1 MVDAPMSRQDLTDK
15 GRQLPNVPVPTPT
28 ELAAIAA
35 SIDAH
40 RASPEVDIK
49 HHSRN
54 KQVELATS
62 LLERRAI
69 YLDLK
74 FWIGLREANAVG
86 STRHPYGDLLTSL
99 RQVVSNGRAFCPI
112 SDSCFLELFKQ
123 SDPSTRRKTA
133 ELIDELSLGVTVI
146 PFDLRIGTEIAHL
159 LHAAVKPDQV
169 IPLDQLVWTKLSYIL
184 GYASPPVSM
193 FDEHT
198 GRAIE
203 KAFFDHMWAIPL
215 IEMEQ
220 LLGDAM
226 SGKNPCNN
234 EQLARSLTQGIE
246 EHAKKLK
253 SFKEAYEHELV
264 GVMDLYAGRAAEILS
279 DMAPHSMEA
288 RPSKDSDDYR
298 DIERHCLGLLVA
310 AMKTPN
316 GKATLRTLHI
326 KTCLHAAVRWN
337 KGQKFKAN
345 DFFDFQHAAAAVGYC
360 DAFFTEHSLC
370 SVLTRSDLALDML
383 YGCTVVSTPEAALQ
397 YVRSIE
403 AA

>member
-1 MVDAPMSRQDLTDK
+1 MVDAQMSWEDLTDK
-15 GRQLPNVPVPTPT
+15 GRQSANCPAPMPPEPAVIA
-28 ELAAIAA
+28 AAID
-35 SIDAH
+35 SH
-40 RASPEVDIK
+40 RASPEVGIK
-49 HHSRN
+49 RHSRN
-54 KQVELATS
+54 KQVELASS

-74 FWIGLREANAVG
+74 FWIGLRDADAAG
-86 STRHPYGDLLTSL
+86 STPHPYGDLLTSL
-99 RQVVSNGRAFCPI
+99 RQGVSNGRVFCPI
-112 SDSCFLELFKQ
+112 SDSCFLEVFKQ

-133 ELIDELSLGVTVI
+133 ELIDELSLGVAVI

-159 LHAAVKPDQV
+159 LHAALTPDQV

-184 GYASPPVSM
+184 GSPNPPVSM

-215 IEMEQ
+215 IEMDR

-226 SGKNPCNN
+226 SAEDRGHH
-234 EQLARSLTQGIE
+234 EQLARTLTQGIG
-246 EHAKKLK
+246 EHATKLK
-253 SFKEAYEHELV
+253 SFKQAYEHELV
-264 GVMDLYAGRAAEILS
+264 GVMDLYAGRAADILC
-279 DMAPHSMEA
+279 DMAPHSMGP
-288 RPSKDSDDYR
+288 RPPKDADEYR

-310 AMKTPN
+310 AMKTPT

-326 KTCLHAAVRWN
+326 NTCMHAAVRWN
-337 KGQKFKAN
+337 KGQKLKAN
-345 DFFDFQHAAAAVGYC
+345 DFSDFQHAAAAVGYC

-383 YGCTVVSTPEAALQ
+383 YGCTVESTPEAALQ
-397 YVRSIE
+397 YVRSIG

>member
-1 MVDAPMSRQDLTDK
+1 MVDAQMSRQDLTDK
-15 GRQLPNVPVPTPT
+15 GRQPANCPAPVPPVP
-28 ELAAIAA
+28 AAIAA

-40 RASPEVDIK
+40 CASPDVDIK
-49 HHSRN
+49 RHSRN
-54 KQVELATS
+54 RQVELASS
-62 LLERRAI
+62 LLERRAV

-74 FWIGLREANAVG
+74 FWIGLRDANAAD
-86 STRHPYGDLLTSL
+86 STPHPYGDLLTSL
-99 RQVVSNGRAFCPI
+99 RQAVSNGRAFCPI
-112 SDSCFLELFKQ
+112 SDSCFLEVFKQ
-123 SDPSTRRKTA
+123 SDRSSRRKTA

-159 LHAAVKPDQV
+159 LHAALPPDQV
-169 IPLDQLVWTKLSYIL
+169 IPLDQLVWTKLTYVL
-184 GYASPPVSM
+184 GYHNPPVSM

-215 IEMEQ
+215 VEMER

-226 SGKNPCNN
+226 SAEDPGHH
-234 EQLARSLTQGIE
+234 EQLARTLTQGIE
-246 EHAKKLK
+246 EHAAKLK
-253 SFKEAYEHELV
+253 SFKQAYEHEVV
-264 GVMDLYAGRAAEILS
+264 GVMDPYAGRAADILC
-279 DMAPHSMEA
+279 DMAPRSMGP
-288 RPSKDSDDYR
+288 RPAKNTAEYR

-316 GKATLRTLHI
+316 GKTTLRTLHI
-326 KTCLHAAVRWN
+326 NTCMHAALRWN
-337 KGQKFKAN
+337 KGQRFKAN

-370 SVLTRSDLALDML
+370 SVLTRSDLALDTL

-397 YVRSIE
+397 YVHSIG

>member
-1 MVDAPMSRQDLTDK
+1 M
-15 GRQLPNVPVPTPT
+15 PNVPLPTPT

-49 HHSRN
+49 RHSRN

-74 FWIGLREANAVG
+74 FWIGLREANATG

-99 RQVVSNGRAFCPI
+99 RQAVSNGRAFCPI
-112 SDSCFLELFKQ
+112 SDSCFPEVFKQ

-184 GYASPPVSM
+184 GYPSPPVSM

-226 SGKNPCNN
+226 SNGTSDPCNH

-253 SFKEAYEHELV
+253 SFKQAYEHELV
-264 GVMDLYAGRAAEILS
+264 GVMDLYAGRAADILS
-279 DMAPHSMEA
+279 DMAPHSMGA

-383 YGCTVVSTPEAALQ
+383 YGCTVVSTPEAAME

>member
-1 MVDAPMSRQDLTDK
+1 MVDPRMCRQDLSDK
-15 GRQLPNVPVPTPT
+15 GRQSANIAAPTPT
-28 ELAAIAA
+28 EPAVIAA

-40 RASPEVDIK
+40 RASPEVGIK

-74 FWIGLREANAVG
+74 FWIGLRDADAAG
-86 STRHPYGDLLTSL
+86 SKPHPYGDLLTSL
-99 RQVVSNGRAFCPI
+99 RQAVSNGLAFCPI
-112 SDSCFLELFKQ
+112 SDSCFLEAFKQ
-123 SDPSTRRKTA
+123 SDPSTRRKTV

-159 LHAAVKPDQV
+159 LHAALTPDQV

-184 GYASPPVSM
+184 GYANPPVSM

-215 IEMEQ
+215 IEMER

-226 SGKNPCNN
+226 SA
-234 EQLARSLTQGIE
+234 EDRDHHQQLARTLTQGIE
-246 EHAKKLK
+246 EHAMKLK
-253 SFKEAYEHELV
+253 SFKQTYEHELV
-264 GVMDLYAGRAAEILS
+264 GVMDLYAGRAADILS
-279 DMAPHSMEA
+279 DMAPHSMGS
-288 RPSKDSDDYR
+288 RPPRDSGEYR

-316 GKATLRTLHI
+316 GKATLRTLHVN
-326 KTCLHAAVRWN
+326 TCMHAALRWN
-337 KGQKFKAN
+337 KGQKFRAN

-383 YGCTVVSTPEAALQ
+383 YGCTVVSTPESALQ
-397 YVRSIE
+397 YVRSID